1 MCNALLL
8 IYFSDHIQQKL
19 ITDESDENWLNILFS
34 KLWKSEKK
42 DPTESSGIFSEI
54 WNSIIDDFE
63 FVRLCIL
70 GFISKEVSPV
80 CASFIQITCAMLLI
94 FIMTIGYSG
103 YITWKTGKQSAS
115 KSNKKNPQISWSLFT
130 QHISIISFIKTLA
143 ILALL
148 ISIPLEYM
156 RMYQEQVATKVAHMK
171 GVSKIYILN
180 LMFWISM
187 SIGSRLKSL
196 ITCMYLY

>member
-80 CASFIQITCAMLLI
+80 CASFIQIACAMLLI

-115 KSNKKNPQISWSLFT
+115 KSKKKNSQISWSLFT

-187 SIGSRLKSL
+187 SIGSRL